1 MSIATAIT
9 AAQGRVANA
18 YTAISN
24 KGGTLPATQ
33 NLANM
38 PTAINSIPSGGGS
51 SELARYIVQNGTA
64 SARTTIPADGFSNI
78 TTIGNKAL
86 FYAFYQVSFDSNT
99 ALDMSSVTNINQD
112 GMRSAFYQSSGIVSV
127 DLSSLQTVGYNGLQ
141 EAFRQ
146 SYDLVSADLSSL
158 QTIGDYGLDNIFDG
172 DNNLV
177 SVVLSSLQTVG
188 RYGLVGAFYECDIR
202 SISFDSLSYIGY
214 NGFSEALAFNYNLS
228 SVSFP
233 ALTSNSFEDDPD
245 DASYTFEEML
255 DGCENVTV
263 HFPSNLQ
270 SVIGNWSD
278 VINGFGGT
286 NTTILFDLPA
296 TE

>member
-1 MSIATAIT
+1 MVKIQVNS
-9 AAQGRVANA
+9 QGKAYLTTGGKALVA
-18 YTAISN
+18 
-24 KGGTLPATQ
+24 PE
-33 NLANM
+33 
-38 PTAINSIPSGGGS
+38 GS
-51 SELARYIVQNGTA
+51 SSEIARYIVQNGTS

-86 FYAFYQVSFDSNT
+86 FYAFYQASFDSNT
-99 ALDMSSVTNINQD
+99 VLDMSSVTTINQD
-112 GMRSAFYQSSGIVSV
+112 GMRYALWQSSGIVSV
-127 DLSSLQTVGYNGLQ
+127 DLSSLQTVGFNGLRG
-141 EAFRQ
+141 ALRQ

-158 QTIGDYGLDNIFDG
+158 QTIGDGGLDEIFDG

-177 SVVLSSLQTVG
+177 SVALPSLQTVG
-188 RYGLVGAFYECDIR
+188 NSGLNYAFSECDIR

-214 NGFSEALAFNYNLS
+214 EGFAGALKYNYNLS

-255 DGCENVTV
+255 DGCSNVTV

-278 VINGFGGT
+278 VINGFSGT